1 MIRRL
6 LKYLA
11 ILAVLGFAAL
21 SAYTYLAPLF
31 GVDFAPPQ
39 AEMRV
44 PVTLD
49 VE

>member
-11 ILAVLGFAAL
+11 VLILLGFAGL

-39 AEMRV
+39 TEMRQ

-49 VE
+49 AQ

>member
-11 ILAVLGFAAL
+11 ILAILAMAAL
-21 SAYTYLAPLF
+21 AAYTYLAPLF

-39 AEMRV
+39 SEKRQ
-44 PVTLD
+44 PVTLHA
-49 VE
+49 E